1 MTGAAARDT
10 VLIGATGAYA
20 GIDTAIDKAILNL
33 PSIGDKMKDASRA
46 ISSSHSHTANC
57 AQNGLADV
65 DFRSI

>member
-20 GIDTAIDKAILNL
+20 GAFASNESAIAI
-33 PSIGDKMKDASRA
+33 SVDKMKARASRA
-46 ISSSHSHTANC
+46 ARFVRECGVS
-57 AQNGLADV
+57 NGLADV